1 MTSRRALWLFVLA
14 LALTPSFAT
23 AAPVDLNTW
32 TAESYPAV
40 AGFGAGVWT
49 VNLDGSAVF
58 QSVNGQPTVFYS
70 DFNAYNTDVTGRIR
84 VSTGAGDDDYIG
96 FVLGFDPSDTTNA
109 GADYLLVD
117 WKQIDQAF
125 DFGNPSTTPGTTA
138 QRGLAVSRV
147 TGIPFADEFW
157 GHVDQAGNPAGGLAE
172 LQRGAT
178 LSDTGW
184 AHGTEYEF
192 RFIFT
197 PTNLQVFVNGV
208 QQIDVDGAFADGRL
222 GFYNFSQQSVT
233 YSAFTVDP
241 APNPTPEPGILM
253 LLGVGLAFVTRNASR
268 RKA

>member
-1 MTSRRALWLFVLA
+1 MTSRRALFLIVLA
-14 LALTPSFAT
+14 LALSPSFAT

-40 AGFGAGVWT
+40 AGFGAGIWT
-49 VNLDGSAVF
+49 VQGGGSAVF

-70 DFNAYNTDVTGRIR
+70 DFNAFNTDVTGRIR
-84 VSTGAGDDDYIG
+84 VDTSGDDDYIG
-96 FVLGFDPSDTTNA
+96 FVLGFDPGDTTSA

-117 WKQIDQAF
+117 WKQLDQFF
-125 DFGNPSTTPGTTA
+125 DFGSPSNTPGNTA
-138 QRGLAVSRV
+138 VDGLAVSRV

-157 GHVDQAGNPAGGLAE
+157 GHVDQAGNPLGGLTE

-178 LSDTGW
+178 LGSTGW
-184 AHGTEYEF
+184 TDFVEYQF

-208 QQIDVDGAFADGRL
+208 QQIDIDGAFSNGRL
-222 GFYNFSQQSVT
+222 GFYNFSQSDVT

-241 APNPTPEPGILM
+241 APTPEPGTLM
-253 LLGVGLAFVTRNASR
+253 LLGIGFALLTRKASR